1 MPPVYTLP
9 HKISLVNGFEVGTVL
24 RIRGVVPKDANR
36 FYINLLCSDDPDSE
50 IVLHFNPRLDESS
63 VVMNTWKCGEWGLEE
78 LGFGPAFQRG
88 ERFDMLIIAQKD
100 GFQVVI
106 GDEEYHH
113 YRYRISPE
121 RAFWCEVG
129 RDVQLEFVKIF

>member
-24 RIRGVVPKDANR
+24 RIRGVVPKDAAR

-63 VVMNTWKCGEWGLEE
+63 VVFNTMECSAWGSEE
-78 LGFGPAFQRG
+78 RSGSPAFQRG
-88 ERFDMLIIAQKD
+88 EPFELHLIAKKD

>member
-24 RIRGVVPKDANR
+24 RIRGVVPKDAAR
-36 FYINLLCSDDPDSE
+36 FYINLLCSDDPDSD

-78 LGFGPAFQRG
+78 LGFGPSFQRG
-88 ERFDMLIIAQKD
+88 ESFDMLIIAEEK
-100 GFQVVI
+100 GFQIVI

-121 RAFWCEVG
+121 RAFRCEVG
-129 RDVQLEFVKIF
+129 EDVQLEFVKIF